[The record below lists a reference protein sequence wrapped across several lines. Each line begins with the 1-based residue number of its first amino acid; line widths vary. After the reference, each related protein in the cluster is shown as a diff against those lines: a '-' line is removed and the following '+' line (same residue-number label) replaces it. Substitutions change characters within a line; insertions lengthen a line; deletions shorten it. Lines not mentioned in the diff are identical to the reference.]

1 MIHPA
6 QRHEKVNDDGRR
18 GGQPSDR
25 QLALDHGAHA
35 HRKRMLLRQ
44 HQRRPAKMIR
54 PVTHLLLLDRANVE
68 LRPLRKV
75 QRTELDDTVLL
86 RTVRDMDSLIDRKTV
101 DLPVLVVNV
110 GTERQDSVRTEYLT
124 VRVSMECDS

>member
-1 MIHPA
+1 M
-6 QRHEKVNDDGRR
+6 
-18 GGQPSDR
+18 
-25 QLALDHGAHA
+25 
-35 HRKRMLLRQ
+35 
-44 HQRRPAKMIR
+44 
-54 PVTHLLLLDRANVE
+54 E

-110 GTERQDSVRTEYLT
+110 GTERRDFVRTKYLT
-124 VRVSMECDS
+124 VR

>member
-1 MIHPA
+1 
-6 QRHEKVNDDGRR
+6 
-18 GGQPSDR
+18 
-25 QLALDHGAHA
+25 
-35 HRKRMLLRQ
+35 MLLRQ
-44 HQRRPAKMIR
+44 HQRRPTKMIR
-54 PVTHLLLLDRANVE
+54 PVAHLLLLDRANVE

>member
-6 QRHEKVNDDGRR
+6 QRHEKGNDDGRR

-25 QLALDHGAHA
+25 QLALDHRAHA
-35 HRKRMLLRQ
+35 HRKHMLLRQ

-54 PVTHLLLLDRANVE
+54 PVAHLLLLDRANVE

-86 RTVRDMDSLIDRKTV
+86 RTVRDVDSLVDRESV

-110 GTERQDSVRTEYLT
+110 GTERRDSVRTEYLT
-124 VRVSMECDS
+124 VSVSMECDS